1 MSAPNPDDAPGLSAM
16 ARETAECPDVAA
28 RLSAQRAA
36 IGAVAATIDL
46 GRAHVAVICGRGS
59 SGHAGVHLRYLIE
72 TRLGLPVSATAP
84 SVTTALHRPLKLRGA
99 LFVVIS
105 QSGGSPD
112 LVEATQA
119 ARAAG
124 AVTVALVNV
133 VDSPVAHAAQHVIGL
148 EAGPERSVAATK
160 SVVASMIAGAELV
173 AALAGDAELVAALDR
188 MPQRLAATL
197 ALDWSPVGRALET
210 APCLYVTGRGFGLG
224 PAREIALK
232 CAETLRLPALA
243 YSAAELLH
251 GPRAAVS
258 PKTPVLGFR
267 LGDET
272 ALAVDALAVNLRAG
286 GVPLHLAGGVDGN
299 LPWPG
304 DDHPVT
310 DAIAMLPPAYRLI
323 EATARKLGYDPD
335 RPPHLSKVTETL

>member
-1 MSAPNPDDAPGLSAM
+1 MTSAM
-16 ARETAECPDVAA
+16 ARETAECP
-28 RLSAQRAA
+28 
-36 IGAVAATIDL
+36 AVAERLLARRGAIQALATRIALDRTPL
-46 GRAHVAVICGRGS
+46 AVICGRGS

-84 SVTTALHRPLKLRGA
+84 SVTAVLRRPLKLAGA

-112 LVEATQA
+112 LVAATQA
-119 ARAAG
+119 ARQAG
-124 AVTVALVNV
+124 AVTLALVNV
-133 VDSPVAHAAQHVIGL
+133 VDSPVAHAAEHVVGL

-160 SVVASMIAGAELV
+160 SVVGSMIAGAELV
-173 AALAGDAELVAALDR
+173 AALAGDKALLTALDR
-188 MPQRLAATL
+188 LPRRLDAAL
-197 ALDWSPVGRALET
+197 ALDWSPVGAALEH
-210 APCLYVTGRGFGLG
+210 AACLYVSGRGFGLG

-251 GPRAAVS
+251 GPRAAIS
-258 PKTPVLGFR
+258 PATPVLALR
-267 LGDET
+267 LADET
-272 ALAVDALAVNLRAG
+272 ARAVDALADNLRAG
-286 GVPLHLAGGVDGN
+286 GVPLHLAGGPGGA
-299 LPWPG
+299 LPWIG

-310 DAIAMLPPAYRLI
+310 DAIAMLPPAYRMI
-323 EATARKLGYDPD
+323 EATARRLGYDPD